1 MAPLPAGVFRASDS
15 FVNFF
20 SGESSPEG
28 IETLLSFV
36 SSINGFIS
44 FVADIVTTFF
54 LLLLLIGDLGC
65 SRRRMRILLRPTTSA
80 IYVSSILFGSFGQIL
95 FLKVLKMTALPRDS
109 IVV

>member
-28 IETLLSFV
+28 IETLLSFG

-54 LLLLLIGDLGC
+54 LLLIGDLGC
-65 SRRRMRILLRPTTSA
+65 SRRRMRMV
-80 IYVSSILFGSFGQIL
+80 YYCGQQL
-95 FLKVLKMTALPRDS
+95 WQC
-109 IVV
+109 